1 MINMSTDKTK
11 PKVML
16 IKLTNV
22 RLSFP
27 QIFKAKDFEG
37 DGNFK
42 FAGTAIL
49 EEDEH
54 GSMRKKLDKHMKK
67 LAAEHFPDV
76 KLKPSKYFLR
86 EGNEEE
92 TQREEYKDKWIIV
105 ASNDKRP
112 VVVDRDRTPLAAG
125 DGKPEGGDYVNMN
138 ISLWVQNNKWGKR
151 INANLVGIQF
161 LKEGE
166 KFGAGAIA
174 AEDQFDALDF
184 DDDDAFGDEDDD
196 ELDIFA

>member
-1 MINMSTDKTK
+1 MSDKDK
-11 PKVML
+11 PKVQL
-16 IKLTNV
+16 IKLSNV

-42 FAGTAIL
+42 YAATAIL
-49 EEDEH
+49 GDEH
-54 GSMRKKLDKHMKK
+54 EALRKKIMKHAVRLAKK
-67 LAAEHFPDV
+67 ELGDDV
-76 KLKPSKYFLR
+76 NIQPHKIFCR
-86 EGNEEE
+86 EGNNEE
-92 TQREEYKDKWIIV
+92 TMREEYKDKWIIV

-138 ISLWVQNNKWGKR
+138 ISIWIQNNKWGKR
-151 INANLVGIQF
+151 INANLVGIQYV
-161 LKEGE
+161 KEGE

-174 AEDQFDALDF
+174 AEDQFEALDF
-184 DDDDAFGDEDDD
+184 EDEDAFGDDVDEGDDD
-196 ELDIFA
+196 LDIWD